1 MVTNNEPLAADVLRR
16 YKSKGS
22 EPVLADPA
30 ELRRAGLQ
38 CVFDNLLEVHGVVRH
53 DSRRLA
59 SFLLKRFIQ

>member
-1 MVTNNEPLAADVLRR
+1 LVD
-16 YKSKGS
+16 S
-22 EPVLADPA
+22 A

-59 SFLLKRFIQ
+59 SFLLKKFIQ